1 VKLFCQLARTLVF
14 AGLLTASARLATAD
28 TIQTFDLSMSFGGTS
43 SNGVTGSPFSLTGTV
58 TIDTTIGSVTSEQF
72 YFGPWDIKSQGL
84 ESASYL
90 VSSGDFIYT
99 LDLLFP
105 TASLVGYSG
114 GSLVSSSNPDKGNY
128 TNMSKAVFSHG
139 RHPGP
144 DVFYLDYPLLSGQLT
159 PTAAAAPEP
168 GGLIAAQ
175 FMLLAWSALTLLA
188 KRVEASVFEDGRVR
202 NFRILGKYM
211 RDLRNRQPPRRSLGG
226 AKAI

>member
-14 AGLLTASARLATAD
+14 AGLLTASARVATAD

-72 YFGPWDIKSQGL
+72 YFGLWNIESQGL

-90 VSSGDFIYT
+90 VSSGDFVYT

-114 GSLVSSSNPDKGNY
+114 GSLVSSSNPDNGNY
-128 TNMSKAVFSHG
+128 TNMSKAVFST
-139 RHPGP
+139 P
-144 DVFYLDYPLLSGQLT
+144 DVFDLDYPLLSGQLT

-168 GGLIAAQ
+168 GGFIAAQ
-175 FMLLAWSALTLLA
+175 FMLLAWGALTLLS
-188 KRVEASVFEDGRVR
+188 KRRR
-202 NFRILGKYM
+202 
-211 RDLRNRQPPRRSLGG
+211 RRSL
-226 AKAI
+226 